1 MDVLTY
7 YDIQREFLY
16 LNEEHDKLE
25 SCIDYDEL
33 MIRGVRE
40 DEFPNNFRDCKKLGI
55 YVEQIVCH
63 CSDDDVVDYFFDQI
77 GMSINVIA
85 DNFTNKEAL
94 TVINLVMKH
103 MELDKKWCHQ
113 VTFGYD
119 GEANNFTR
127 YAQDPTA
134 FGSWWNDFLDLF
146 DKRKQDIESIEINF
160 YEHHQ
165 IEIVLCKKK
174 Q

>member
-33 MIRGVRE
+33 MVRGVSE

-55 YVEQIVCH
+55 DAEQIVFH
-63 CSDDDVVDYFFDQI
+63 CSDDDVVDYFFNQM
-77 GMSINVIA
+77 GMSINVVT

-94 TVINLVMKH
+94 TVINLVMKQ
-103 MELDKKWCHQ
+103 MVLDKKWCYQ

-119 GEANNFTR
+119 GETDNFTR
-127 YAQDPTA
+127 YSQESTA
-134 FGSWWNDFLDLF
+134 FGLWWNDFLDLF
-146 DKRKQDIESIEINF
+146 DKRKQDIERIDINF
-160 YEHHQ
+160 YENHQ
-165 IEIVLCKKK
+165 IEIVLCKKRP
-174 Q
+174 